1 MLRGLKTLI
10 MNAIISEVKPN
21 SIAWEFEL
29 EPGDKIIQVNGK
41 DLSDLIDFNFET
53 AANEY
58 TLTVEKKNTGEIEVL
73 EIEKD
78 DDEEL
83 GIVFESAVFD
93 GVKRCLNKCIFC
105 FVDQQPDNL
114 RKTLYIKDDD
124 YRLSYLQGT
133 YVTLTNLKKEDKER
147 IEKLNLGPL
156 YVSVHTTNGE
166 LRKKMLNNKNAGKIL
181 DELDWLKKINI
192 PIHCQ
197 IVLCPGYNDN
207 RELIK
212 TLNDLYK
219 YKKIV
224 KSVAIVPVGITKYRE
239 DNKLKKVD
247 CDVAKRTIEIVD
259 DFNLK
264 KKTNFAQLSDE
275 FFILTDSD
283 IPDKKYYKH
292 YAQLDDGVGT
302 TRIILDDFTRYEKK
316 LPKRIKDKKTFH
328 FILSKSSLR
337 AFNVI
342 IKRLNQIE
350 NLNIIP
356 VEVKNNFFGD
366 EINVS
371 GLIVGSDILSTLKN
385 QENLNIV
392 LPSIM
397 LKPYST
403 SFLDDMTVEDLQKKL
418 NSKIYIIEDSYSVSE
433 IIELCCENNDI

>member
-1 MLRGLKTLI
+1 MLKGLKTL
-10 MNAIISEVKPN
+10 MNVIISEVKPN

-29 EPGDKIIQVNGK
+29 EAGDKIIRVNDK
-41 DLSDLIDFNFET
+41 ELTDLIDFNFET
-53 AANEY
+53 ATNEY
-58 TLTVEKKNTGEIEVL
+58 TLTVEKKETGEIEVL

-78 DDEEL
+78 DEEEL
-83 GIVFESAVFD
+83 GIVFDSAVFD

-105 FVDQQPDNL
+105 FVDQQPKHL

-133 YVTLTNLKKEDKER
+133 YVTLTNLKQDDKER

-166 LRKKMLNNKNAGKIL
+166 LRKKMLNNKNADKIL
-181 DELDWLKKINI
+181 NELDWLKKANI

-207 RELIK
+207 EELIK

-239 DNKLKKVD
+239 NDDLKKVD
-247 CDVAKRTIEIVD
+247 YNVAKRTIEIVN
-259 DFNLK
+259 DFNLT

-275 FFILTDSD
+275 FFILTNSD

-302 TRIILDDFTRYEKK
+302 TRIILDDFAKREKK
-316 LPKRIKDKKTFH
+316 LPKKIKDKKIFH
-328 FILSKSSLR
+328 FILSKSSLK
-337 AFNVI
+337 AFDI
-342 IKRLNQIE
+342 IAERLNQIE
-350 NLNIIP
+350 NLNIVKVV
-356 VEVKNNFFGD
+356 VESKFFGD
-366 EINVS
+366 DINVS
-371 GLIVGSDILSTLKN
+371 GLIVGSDILSALKN
-385 QENLNIV
+385 QQNLNIV

-397 LKPYST
+397 LKPYTT
-403 SFLDDMTVEDLQKKL
+403 SFLDDITVEDLEKKL
-418 NSKIYIIEDSYSVSE
+418 NSKIHIIEDPYSVSE
-433 IIELCCENNDI
+433 IIELCCQ

>member
-1 MLRGLKTLI
+1 MLKGLKTL

-29 EPGDKIIQVNGK
+29 EAGDKIIRVNDK
-41 DLSDLIDFNFET
+41 ELTDLIDFNFET
-53 AANEY
+53 ATNEY
-58 TLTVEKKNTGEIEVL
+58 TLTVEKKETGEIEVL

-78 DDEEL
+78 DEEEL
-83 GIVFESAVFD
+83 GIVFDSAVFD

-105 FVDQQPDNL
+105 FVDQQPKHL

-133 YVTLTNLKKEDKER
+133 YVTLTNLKQDDKER

-166 LRKKMLNNKNAGKIL
+166 LRKKMLNNKNADKIL
-181 DELDWLKKINI
+181 NELDWLKKANI

-207 RELIK
+207 EELIK

-239 DNKLKKVD
+239 NDDLKKVD
-247 CDVAKRTIEIVD
+247 YNVAKRTIEIVN
-259 DFNLK
+259 DFNFAQ
-264 KKTNFAQLSDE
+264 KTNFAQLSDE
-275 FFILTDSD
+275 FFILTNSD

-302 TRIILDDFTRYEKK
+302 TRIVLDDFAKREKK
-316 LPKRIKDKKTFH
+316 LPKKIKDKKNFH
-328 FILSKSSLR
+328 FILSKSSLK
-337 AFNVI
+337 AFDI
-342 IKRLNQIE
+342 IAERLNQIE
-350 NLNIIP
+350 NLNIVKVV
-356 VEVKNNFFGD
+356 VESKFFGD
-366 EINVS
+366 DINVS
-371 GLIVGSDILSTLKN
+371 GLIVGSDILSALKN
-385 QENLNIV
+385 QQNLNIV

-397 LKPYST
+397 LKPYTT
-403 SFLDDMTVEDLQKKL
+403 SFLDDITVEELEKKL
-418 NSKIYIIEDSYSVSE
+418 NSKIHIVEDSYSVSE
-433 IIELCCENNDI
+433 IIELCCG

>member
-1 MLRGLKTLI
+1 MLKGLKTL

-29 EPGDKIIQVNGK
+29 EAGDKIIRVNDK
-41 DLSDLIDFNFET
+41 ELTDLIDFNFET
-53 AANEY
+53 ATNEY
-58 TLTVEKKNTGEIEVL
+58 TLTVEKKETGEIEVL

-78 DDEEL
+78 DEEEL
-83 GIVFESAVFD
+83 GIVFDSAVFD

-105 FVDQQPDNL
+105 FVDQQPKHL

-133 YVTLTNLKKEDKER
+133 YVTLTNLKQDDKER

-166 LRKKMLNNKNAGKIL
+166 LRKKMLNNKNADKIL
-181 DELDWLKKINI
+181 NELDWLKKANI

-207 RELIK
+207 EELIK

-239 DNKLKKVD
+239 NDDLKKVD
-247 CDVAKRTIEIVD
+247 YNVAKRTIEIVN
-259 DFNLK
+259 DFNLT

-275 FFILTDSD
+275 FFILTNSD

-302 TRIILDDFTRYEKK
+302 TRIILDDFAKREKK
-316 LPKRIKDKKTFH
+316 LPKKIKDKKIFH
-328 FILSKSSLR
+328 FILSKSSLK
-337 AFNVI
+337 AFDI
-342 IKRLNQIE
+342 IAERLNQIE
-350 NLNIIP
+350 NLNIVKVV
-356 VEVKNNFFGD
+356 VESKFFGD
-366 EINVS
+366 DINVS
-371 GLIVGSDILSTLKN
+371 GLIVGSDILSALKN
-385 QENLNIV
+385 QQNLNIV

-397 LKPYST
+397 LKPYTT
-403 SFLDDMTVEDLQKKL
+403 SFLDDITVEDLEKKL
-418 NSKIYIIEDSYSVSE
+418 NSKIHIVEDSYSVSE
-433 IIELCCENNDI
+433 IIELCCG

>member
-1 MLRGLKTLI
+1 MLKGLKTL

-29 EPGDKIIQVNGK
+29 EAGDKIIRVNDK
-41 DLSDLIDFNFET
+41 ELTDLIDFNFET
-53 AANEY
+53 ATNEY
-58 TLTVEKKNTGEIEVL
+58 TLTVEKKETGEIEVL

-78 DDEEL
+78 DEEEL
-83 GIVFESAVFD
+83 GIVFDSAVFD

-105 FVDQQPDNL
+105 FVDQQPKHL

-133 YVTLTNLKKEDKER
+133 YVTLTNLKQDDKER

-166 LRKKMLNNKNAGKIL
+166 LRKKMLNNKNADKIL
-181 DELDWLKKINI
+181 NELDWLKKANI

-207 RELIK
+207 EELIK

-239 DNKLKKVD
+239 NDDLKKVD
-247 CDVAKRTIEIVD
+247 YSVAKKTIEIVNN
-259 DFNLK
+259 FNFAQ
-264 KKTNFAQLSDE
+264 KTNFAQLSDE
-275 FFILTDSD
+275 FFILTNSD

-302 TRIILDDFTRYEKK
+302 TRIILDDFAKREKK
-316 LPKRIKDKKTFH
+316 LPKKIKDKKNFH
-328 FILSKSSLR
+328 FILSKSSLK
-337 AFNVI
+337 AFDI
-342 IKRLNQIE
+342 IAERLNQIE
-350 NLNIIP
+350 NLNIVKIV
-356 VEVKNNFFGD
+356 VESKFFGD
-366 EINVS
+366 DINVS
-371 GLIVGSDILSTLKN
+371 GLIVGSDILSALKN
-385 QENLNIV
+385 QQNLNIV

-397 LKPYST
+397 LKPYTT
-403 SFLDDMTVEDLQKKL
+403 SFLDDITVEDLEKKL
-418 NSKIYIIEDSYSVSE
+418 NSKIHIIEDPYSVSE
-433 IIELCCENNDI
+433 IIELCCG

>member
-1 MLRGLKTLI
+1 MLKGLKTL

-29 EPGDKIIQVNGK
+29 EAGDKIIRVNDK
-41 DLSDLIDFNFET
+41 ELTDLIDFNFET
-53 AANEY
+53 ATNEY
-58 TLTVEKKNTGEIEVL
+58 TLTVEKKETGEIEVL

-78 DDEEL
+78 DEEEL
-83 GIVFESAVFD
+83 GIVFDSAVFD

-105 FVDQQPDNL
+105 FVDQQPKHL

-133 YVTLTNLKKEDKER
+133 YVTLTNLKQDDKER

-166 LRKKMLNNKNAGKIL
+166 LRKKMLNNKNADKIL
-181 DELDWLKKINI
+181 NELDWLKKANI

-207 RELIK
+207 EELIK

-239 DNKLKKVD
+239 NDDLKKVD
-247 CDVAKRTIEIVD
+247 YSVAKKTIEIVN
-259 DFNLK
+259 DFNFAQ
-264 KKTNFAQLSDE
+264 KTNFAQLSDE
-275 FFILTDSD
+275 FFILTNSD

-302 TRIILDDFTRYEKK
+302 TRIILDDFAKREKK
-316 LPKRIKDKKTFH
+316 LPKKIKDKKIFH
-328 FILSKSSLR
+328 FILSKSSLK
-337 AFNVI
+337 AFDI
-342 IKRLNQIE
+342 IAERLNQIE
-350 NLNIIP
+350 NLNIVKVV
-356 VEVKNNFFGD
+356 VESKFFGD
-366 EINVS
+366 DINVS
-371 GLIVGSDILSTLKN
+371 GLIVGSDILSALKN
-385 QENLNIV
+385 QQNLNIV

-397 LKPYST
+397 LKPYTT
-403 SFLDDMTVEDLQKKL
+403 SFLDDITVEDLEKKL
-418 NSKIYIIEDSYSVSE
+418 NSKIHIIEDPYSVSE
-433 IIELCCENNDI
+433 IIELCCQ

>member
-1 MLRGLKTLI
+1 MLKGLKTL

-29 EPGDKIIQVNGK
+29 EAGDKIIRVNDK
-41 DLSDLIDFNFET
+41 ELTDLIDFNFET
-53 AANEY
+53 ATNEY
-58 TLTVEKKNTGEIEVL
+58 TLTVEKKETGEIEVL

-78 DDEEL
+78 DEEEL
-83 GIVFESAVFD
+83 GIVFDSAVFD

-105 FVDQQPDNL
+105 FVDQQPKHL

-133 YVTLTNLKKEDKER
+133 YVTLTNLKQDDKER

-156 YVSVHTTNGE
+156 YISVHTTNGE
-166 LRKKMLNNKNAGKIL
+166 LRKKMLNNKNADKIL
-181 DELDWLKKINI
+181 NELDWLKKANI

-207 RELIK
+207 EELIK

-239 DNKLKKVD
+239 NDDLKKVD
-247 CDVAKRTIEIVD
+247 YNVAKRTIEIVNN
-259 DFNLK
+259 FNFAQ
-264 KKTNFAQLSDE
+264 KTNFAQLSDE
-275 FFILTDSD
+275 FFILTNSD

-302 TRIILDDFTRYEKK
+302 TRIILDDFAKREKK
-316 LPKRIKDKKTFH
+316 LPKKIKDKKNFH
-328 FILSKSSLR
+328 FILSKSSLK
-337 AFNVI
+337 AFDI
-342 IKRLNQIE
+342 IAERLNQIE
-350 NLNIIP
+350 NLNIVKVV
-356 VEVKNNFFGD
+356 VESKFFGD
-366 EINVS
+366 DINVS
-371 GLIVGSDILSTLKN
+371 GLIVGSDILSALKN
-385 QENLNIV
+385 QQNLNIV

-397 LKPYST
+397 LKPYTT
-403 SFLDDMTVEDLQKKL
+403 SFLDDITVEYLEKKL
-418 NSKIYIIEDSYSVSE
+418 NSKIHIIEDSYSVSE
-433 IIELCCENNDI
+433 IIELCCQ

>member
-1 MLRGLKTLI
+1 MLKGLKTL

-29 EPGDKIIQVNGK
+29 EAGDKIIRVNDK
-41 DLSDLIDFNFET
+41 ELTDLIDFNFET
-53 AANEY
+53 ATNEY
-58 TLTVEKKNTGEIEVL
+58 TLTVEKKETGEIEVL

-78 DDEEL
+78 DEEEL
-83 GIVFESAVFD
+83 GIVFDSAVFD

-105 FVDQQPDNL
+105 FVDQQPKHL

-133 YVTLTNLKKEDKER
+133 YVTLTNLKQDDKER

-166 LRKKMLNNKNAGKIL
+166 LRKKMLNNKNADKIL
-181 DELDWLKKINI
+181 NELDWLKKANI

-207 RELIK
+207 EELIK

-224 KSVAIVPVGITKYRE
+224 KSVAIVPVGITKSPE
-239 DNKLKKVD
+239 NVDLKKVD
-247 CDVAKRTIEIVD
+247 YKVAKRTIEIVN
-259 DFNLK
+259 DFNLT

-275 FFILTDSD
+275 FFILTNSD

-302 TRIILDDFTRYEKK
+302 TRIILDDFAKREKK
-316 LPKRIKDKKTFH
+316 LPKKIKDKKIFH
-328 FILSKSSLR
+328 FILSKSSLK
-337 AFNVI
+337 AFDI
-342 IKRLNQIE
+342 IAERLNQIE
-350 NLNIIP
+350 NLNIVKVV
-356 VEVKNNFFGD
+356 VESKFFGD
-366 EINVS
+366 DINVS
-371 GLIVGSDILSTLKN
+371 GLIVGSDILSALKN
-385 QENLNIV
+385 QQNLNIV

-397 LKPYST
+397 LKPYTT
-403 SFLDDMTVEDLQKKL
+403 SFLDDITVEELEKKL
-418 NSKIYIIEDSYSVSE
+418 NSKIHIVEDSYSVSE
-433 IIELCCENNDI
+433 IIELCCQ

>member
-1 MLRGLKTLI
+1 MLKGLKTL

-29 EPGDKIIQVNGK
+29 EAGDKIIRVNDK
-41 DLSDLIDFNFET
+41 ELTDLIDFNFET
-53 AANEY
+53 ATNEY
-58 TLTVEKKNTGEIEVL
+58 TLTVEKKETGEIEVL

-78 DDEEL
+78 DEEEL
-83 GIVFESAVFD
+83 GIVFDSAVFD

-105 FVDQQPDNL
+105 FVDQQPKHL

-133 YVTLTNLKKEDKER
+133 YVTLTNLKQDDKER

-166 LRKKMLNNKNAGKIL
+166 LRKKMLNNKNADKIL
-181 DELDWLKKINI
+181 NELDWLKKANI

-207 RELIK
+207 EELIK

-239 DNKLKKVD
+239 NDDLKKVD
-247 CDVAKRTIEIVD
+247 YNVAKKTIEIVN
-259 DFNLK
+259 DFNFAQ
-264 KKTNFAQLSDE
+264 KTNFAQLSDE
-275 FFILTDSD
+275 FFILTNSD

-302 TRIILDDFTRYEKK
+302 TRIILDDFAKREKK
-316 LPKRIKDKKTFH
+316 LPKKIKDKKNFH
-328 FILSKSSLR
+328 FILSKSSLK
-337 AFNVI
+337 AFDI
-342 IKRLNQIE
+342 IAERLNQIE
-350 NLNIIP
+350 NLNIVKVV
-356 VEVKNNFFGD
+356 VESKFFGD
-366 EINVS
+366 DINVS
-371 GLIVGSDILSTLKN
+371 GLIVGSDILSALKN
-385 QENLNIV
+385 QQNLNIV

-397 LKPYST
+397 LKPYTT
-403 SFLDDMTVEDLQKKL
+403 SFLDDITVEDLEKKL
-418 NSKIYIIEDSYSVSE
+418 NSKIHIIEDPYSVSE
-433 IIELCCENNDI
+433 IIELCCG

>member
-1 MLRGLKTLI
+1 MLKGLKTL

-29 EPGDKIIQVNGK
+29 EAGDKIIRVNDK
-41 DLSDLIDFNFET
+41 ELTDLIDFNFET
-53 AANEY
+53 ATNEY
-58 TLTVEKKNTGEIEVL
+58 TLTVEKKETGEIEVL

-78 DDEEL
+78 DEEEL
-83 GIVFESAVFD
+83 GIVFDSAVFD

-105 FVDQQPDNL
+105 FVDQQPKHL

-133 YVTLTNLKKEDKER
+133 YVTLTNLKQDDKER

-166 LRKKMLNNKNAGKIL
+166 LRKKMLNNKNADKIL
-181 DELDWLKKINI
+181 NELDWLKKANI

-207 RELIK
+207 EELIK

-239 DNKLKKVD
+239 NDDLKKVD
-247 CDVAKRTIEIVD
+247 YSVAKKTIEIVN
-259 DFNLK
+259 DFNFAQ
-264 KKTNFAQLSDE
+264 KTNFAQLSDE
-275 FFILTDSD
+275 FFILTNSD

-302 TRIILDDFTRYEKK
+302 TRIILDDFAKREKK
-316 LPKRIKDKKTFH
+316 LPKKIKDKKNFH
-328 FILSKSSLR
+328 FILSKSSLK
-337 AFNVI
+337 AFDI
-342 IKRLNQIE
+342 IAERLNQIE
-350 NLNIIP
+350 NLNIVKVV
-356 VEVKNNFFGD
+356 VESKFFGD
-366 EINVS
+366 DINVS
-371 GLIVGSDILSTLKN
+371 GLIVGSDILSALKN
-385 QENLNIV
+385 QQNLNIV

-397 LKPYST
+397 LKPYTT
-403 SFLDDMTVEDLQKKL
+403 SFLDDITVEELEKKL
-418 NSKIYIIEDSYSVSE
+418 NSKIHIVEDSYSVSE
-433 IIELCCENNDI
+433 IIELCCG

>member
-1 MLRGLKTLI
+1 MLKGLKTL

-29 EPGDKIIQVNGK
+29 EAGDKIIRVNDK
-41 DLSDLIDFNFET
+41 ELTDLIDFNFET
-53 AANEY
+53 ATNEY
-58 TLTVEKKNTGEIEVL
+58 TLTVEKKETGEIEVL

-78 DDEEL
+78 DEEEL
-83 GIVFESAVFD
+83 GIVFDSAVFD

-105 FVDQQPDNL
+105 FVDQQPKHL

-133 YVTLTNLKKEDKER
+133 YVTLTNLKQDDKER

-166 LRKKMLNNKNAGKIL
+166 LRKKMLNNKNADKIL
-181 DELDWLKKINI
+181 NELDWLKKANI

-207 RELIK
+207 EELIK

-239 DNKLKKVD
+239 NDDLKKVD
-247 CDVAKRTIEIVD
+247 YSVAKKTIEIVN
-259 DFNLK
+259 DFNLA

-275 FFILTDSD
+275 FFILTNSD

-302 TRIILDDFTRYEKK
+302 TRIILDDFAKREKK
-316 LPKRIKDKKTFH
+316 LPKKIKDKKIFH
-328 FILSKSSLR
+328 FILSKSSLK
-337 AFNVI
+337 AFDI
-342 IKRLNQIE
+342 IAERLNQIE
-350 NLNIIP
+350 NLNIVKVV
-356 VEVKNNFFGD
+356 VESKFFGD
-366 EINVS
+366 DINVS
-371 GLIVGSDILSTLKN
+371 GLIVGSDILSALKN
-385 QENLNIV
+385 QQNLNIV

-397 LKPYST
+397 LKPYTT
-403 SFLDDMTVEDLQKKL
+403 SFLDDITVEDLEKKL
-418 NSKIYIIEDSYSVSE
+418 NSKIHIIEDSYSVSE
-433 IIELCCENNDI
+433 IIELCCQ

>member
-1 MLRGLKTLI
+1 MLRGSKTL
-10 MNAIISEVKPN
+10 MNAIISEVMPN

-29 EPGDKIIQVNGK
+29 ESGDKIIKVNDK
-41 DLSDLIDFNFET
+41 EISDLIDFNFET
-53 AANEY
+53 ATNEY
-58 TLTVEKKNTGEIEVL
+58 TLTVEKKETGEIEVL

-105 FVDQQPDNL
+105 FVDQQPKHL

-133 YVTLTNLKKEDKER
+133 YVTLTNLKQEDKER

-166 LRKKMLNNKNAGKIL
+166 LRKKMLNNKNADKIL
-181 DELDWLKKINI
+181 NELDWLKKASI

-207 RELIK
+207 EELIK

-239 DNKLKKVD
+239 NDDLKKVD
-247 CDVAKRTIEIVD
+247 YNVAKRTIEIVN
-259 DFNLK
+259 DFNLT

-275 FFILTDSD
+275 FFILTNSD

-302 TRIILDDFTRYEKK
+302 TRIILDDFFKREKK
-316 LPKRIKDKKTFH
+316 LPKKIKDNKTFH
-328 FILSKSSLR
+328 FILSKSSLK
-337 AFNVI
+337 AFDI
-342 IKRLNQIE
+342 IVERLNQIE
-350 NLNIIP
+350 NLNVVKVI
-356 VEVKNNFFGD
+356 VESKFFGD
-366 EINVS
+366 DINVS
-371 GLIVGSDILSTLKN
+371 GLIVGSDILLALKN
-385 QENLNIV
+385 QQNLNIV

-397 LKPYST
+397 LKPYTT
-403 SFLDDMTVEDLQKKL
+403 SFLDDITVEDIEKKL
-418 NSKIYIIEDSYSVSE
+418 NSKIHIVEDSYSVSE
-433 IIELCCENNDI
+433 IIELCCE

>member
-1 MLRGLKTLI
+1 MLKGLKTL

-29 EPGDKIIQVNGK
+29 EAGDKIIRVNDK
-41 DLSDLIDFNFET
+41 ELTDLIDFNFET
-53 AANEY
+53 ATNEY
-58 TLTVEKKNTGEIEVL
+58 TLTVEKKETGEIEVL

-78 DDEEL
+78 DEEEL
-83 GIVFESAVFD
+83 GIVFDSAVFD

-105 FVDQQPDNL
+105 FVDQQPKHL

-133 YVTLTNLKKEDKER
+133 YVTLTNLKQDDKER

-166 LRKKMLNNKNAGKIL
+166 LRKKMLNNKNADKIL
-181 DELDWLKKINI
+181 NELDWLKKANI

-207 RELIK
+207 EELIK

-239 DNKLKKVD
+239 NDDLKKVD
-247 CDVAKRTIEIVD
+247 YNVAKKTIEIVNN
-259 DFNLK
+259 FNFAQ
-264 KKTNFAQLSDE
+264 KTNFAQLSDE
-275 FFILTDSD
+275 FFILTNSD

-302 TRIILDDFTRYEKK
+302 TRIILDDFAKREKK
-316 LPKRIKDKKTFH
+316 LPKKIKDKKNFH
-328 FILSKSSLR
+328 FILSKSSLK
-337 AFNVI
+337 AFDI
-342 IKRLNQIE
+342 IAERLNQIE
-350 NLNIIP
+350 NLNIVKVV
-356 VEVKNNFFGD
+356 VESKFFGD
-366 EINVS
+366 DINVS
-371 GLIVGSDILSTLKN
+371 GLIVGSDILSALKN
-385 QENLNIV
+385 QQNLNIV

-397 LKPYST
+397 LKPYTT
-403 SFLDDMTVEDLQKKL
+403 SFLDDITVEDLEKKL
-418 NSKIYIIEDSYSVSE
+418 NSKIHIIEDPYSVSE
-433 IIELCCENNDI
+433 IIELCCG

>member
-1 MLRGLKTLI
+1 MLKGLKTL

-29 EPGDKIIQVNGK
+29 EAGDKIIRVNDK
-41 DLSDLIDFNFET
+41 ELTDLIDFNFET
-53 AANEY
+53 ATNEY
-58 TLTVEKKNTGEIEVL
+58 TLTVEKKETGEIEVL

-78 DDEEL
+78 DEEEL
-83 GIVFESAVFD
+83 GIVFDSAVFD

-105 FVDQQPDNL
+105 FVDQQPKHL

-133 YVTLTNLKKEDKER
+133 YVTLTNLKQDDKER

-166 LRKKMLNNKNAGKIL
+166 LRKKMLNNKNADKIL
-181 DELDWLKKINI
+181 NELDWLKKANI

-207 RELIK
+207 EELIK

-239 DNKLKKVD
+239 NDDLKKVD
-247 CDVAKRTIEIVD
+247 YNVAKKTIEIVNN
-259 DFNLK
+259 FNFAQ
-264 KKTNFAQLSDE
+264 KTNFAQLSDE
-275 FFILTDSD
+275 FFILTNSD

-302 TRIILDDFTRYEKK
+302 TRIILDDFAKREKK
-316 LPKRIKDKKTFH
+316 LPKKIKDKKNFH
-328 FILSKSSLR
+328 FILSKSSLK
-337 AFNVI
+337 AFDI
-342 IKRLNQIE
+342 IVKRLNQIE
-350 NLNIIP
+350 NLNIVKIV
-356 VEVKNNFFGD
+356 VESKFFGD
-366 EINVS
+366 DINVS
-371 GLIVGSDILSTLKN
+371 GLIVGSDILSALKN
-385 QENLNIV
+385 QQNLNIV

-397 LKPYST
+397 LKPYTT
-403 SFLDDMTVEDLQKKL
+403 SFLDDITVEELEKKL
-418 NSKIYIIEDSYSVSE
+418 NSKIHIVEDSYSVSE
-433 IIELCCENNDI
+433 IIELCCG

>member
-1 MLRGLKTLI
+1 MLKGLKTL

-29 EPGDKIIQVNGK
+29 EAGDKIIRVNDK
-41 DLSDLIDFNFET
+41 ELTDLIDFNFET
-53 AANEY
+53 ATNEY
-58 TLTVEKKNTGEIEVL
+58 TLTVEKKETREIEVL

-78 DDEEL
+78 DEEEL
-83 GIVFESAVFD
+83 GIVFDSAVFD

-105 FVDQQPDNL
+105 FVDQQPKHL

-133 YVTLTNLKKEDKER
+133 YVTLTNLKQDDKER

-166 LRKKMLNNKNAGKIL
+166 LREKMLNNKNADKIL
-181 DELDWLKKINI
+181 NELDWLKKANI

-207 RELIK
+207 EELIK

-239 DNKLKKVD
+239 NDDLKKVD
-247 CDVAKRTIEIVD
+247 YNVAKRTIEIVN
-259 DFNLK
+259 DFNLA

-275 FFILTDSD
+275 FFILTNSD

-302 TRIILDDFTRYEKK
+302 TRIILDDFAKREKK
-316 LPKRIKDKKTFH
+316 LPKKIKDKKNFH
-328 FILSKSSLR
+328 FILSKSSLK
-337 AFNVI
+337 AFDI
-342 IKRLNQIE
+342 IAERLNQIE
-350 NLNIIP
+350 NLNIVKVV
-356 VEVKNNFFGD
+356 VESKFFGD
-366 EINVS
+366 DINVS
-371 GLIVGSDILSTLKN
+371 GLIVGSDILSALKN
-385 QENLNIV
+385 QQNLNIV

-397 LKPYST
+397 LKPYT
-403 SFLDDMTVEDLQKKL
+403 KSFLDDITVEELEKKL
-418 NSKIYIIEDSYSVSE
+418 NSKIHIVEDSYSVSE
-433 IIELCCENNDI
+433 IIELCCG

>member
-1 MLRGLKTLI
+1 MLKGLKTL

-29 EPGDKIIQVNGK
+29 EAGDKIIRVNDK
-41 DLSDLIDFNFET
+41 ELTDLIDFNFET
-53 AANEY
+53 ATNEY
-58 TLTVEKKNTGEIEVL
+58 TLTVEKKETGEIEVL

-78 DDEEL
+78 DEEEL
-83 GIVFESAVFD
+83 GIVFDSAVFD

-105 FVDQQPDNL
+105 FVDQQPKHL

-133 YVTLTNLKKEDKER
+133 YVTLTNLKQDDKER

-166 LRKKMLNNKNAGKIL
+166 LRKKMLNNKNADKIL
-181 DELDWLKKINI
+181 NELDWLKKANI

-207 RELIK
+207 EELIK

-239 DNKLKKVD
+239 NDDLKKVD
-247 CDVAKRTIEIVD
+247 YSVAKKTIEIVN
-259 DFNLK
+259 DFNFAQ
-264 KKTNFAQLSDE
+264 KTNFAQLSDE
-275 FFILTDSD
+275 FFILTNSD

-302 TRIILDDFTRYEKK
+302 TRIILDDFAKREKK
-316 LPKRIKDKKTFH
+316 LPKKIKDKKNFH
-328 FILSKSSLR
+328 FILSKSSLK
-337 AFNVI
+337 AFDI
-342 IKRLNQIE
+342 IVKRLNQIE
-350 NLNIIP
+350 NLNIVKIV
-356 VEVKNNFFGD
+356 VESKFFGD
-366 EINVS
+366 DINVS
-371 GLIVGSDILSTLKN
+371 GLIVGSDILSALKN
-385 QENLNIV
+385 QQNLNIV

-397 LKPYST
+397 LKPYTT
-403 SFLDDMTVEDLQKKL
+403 SFLDDITVEELEKKL
-418 NSKIYIIEDSYSVSE
+418 NSKIHIVEDSYSVSE
-433 IIELCCENNDI
+433 IIELCCG

>member
-1 MLRGLKTLI
+1 MLKGLKTL

-29 EPGDKIIQVNGK
+29 EAGDKIIRVNDK
-41 DLSDLIDFNFET
+41 ELTDLIDFNFET
-53 AANEY
+53 ATNEY
-58 TLTVEKKNTGEIEVL
+58 TLTVEKKETGEIEVL

-78 DDEEL
+78 DEEEL
-83 GIVFESAVFD
+83 GIVFDSAVFD

-105 FVDQQPDNL
+105 FVDQQPKHL

-133 YVTLTNLKKEDKER
+133 YVTLTNLKQDDKER

-166 LRKKMLNNKNAGKIL
+166 LRKKMLNNKNADKIL
-181 DELDWLKKINI
+181 NELDWLKKANI

-207 RELIK
+207 EELIK

-239 DNKLKKVD
+239 NDDLKKVD
-247 CDVAKRTIEIVD
+247 YSVAKKTIEIVN
-259 DFNLK
+259 DFNFA

-275 FFILTDSD
+275 FFILTNSD

-302 TRIILDDFTRYEKK
+302 TRIILDDFAKREKK
-316 LPKRIKDKKTFH
+316 LPKKIKDKKNFH
-328 FILSKSSLR
+328 FILSKSSLK
-337 AFNVI
+337 AFDI
-342 IKRLNQIE
+342 IAERLNQIE
-350 NLNIIP
+350 NLNIVKVV
-356 VEVKNNFFGD
+356 VESKFFGD
-366 EINVS
+366 DINVS
-371 GLIVGSDILSTLKN
+371 GLIVGSDILSALKN
-385 QENLNIV
+385 QQNLNII

-397 LKPYST
+397 LKPYTT
-403 SFLDDMTVEDLQKKL
+403 SFLDDITVEDLEKKL
-418 NSKIYIIEDSYSVSE
+418 NSKIHIIEDSYSVSE
-433 IIELCCENNDI
+433 IIELCCQ

>member
-1 MLRGLKTLI
+1 MLKGLKTL

-29 EPGDKIIQVNGK
+29 EAGDKIIRVNDK
-41 DLSDLIDFNFET
+41 ELTDLIDFNFET
-53 AANEY
+53 ATNEY
-58 TLTVEKKNTGEIEVL
+58 TLTVEKKETGEIEVL

-78 DDEEL
+78 DEEEL
-83 GIVFESAVFD
+83 GIVFDSAVFD

-105 FVDQQPDNL
+105 FVDQQPKHL

-133 YVTLTNLKKEDKER
+133 YVTLTNLKQDDKER

-166 LRKKMLNNKNAGKIL
+166 LRKKMLNNKNADKIL
-181 DELDWLKKINI
+181 NELDWLKKANI

-207 RELIK
+207 EELIK

-239 DNKLKKVD
+239 NDDLKKVD
-247 CDVAKRTIEIVD
+247 YSVAKKTIEIVNN
-259 DFNLK
+259 FNFAQ
-264 KKTNFAQLSDE
+264 KTNFAQLSDE
-275 FFILTDSD
+275 FFILTNSD

-302 TRIILDDFTRYEKK
+302 TRIILDDFAKREKK
-316 LPKRIKDKKTFH
+316 LPKKIKDKKNFH
-328 FILSKSSLR
+328 FILSKSSLK
-337 AFNVI
+337 AFDI
-342 IKRLNQIE
+342 IAERLNQIE
-350 NLNIIP
+350 NLNIVKVV
-356 VEVKNNFFGD
+356 VESKFFGD
-366 EINVS
+366 DINVS
-371 GLIVGSDILSTLKN
+371 GLIVGSDILSALKN
-385 QENLNIV
+385 QQNLNIV

-397 LKPYST
+397 LKPYTT
-403 SFLDDMTVEDLQKKL
+403 SFLDDITVEDLEKKL
-418 NSKIYIIEDSYSVSE
+418 NSKIHIIEDPYSVSE
-433 IIELCCENNDI
+433 IIELCCG

>member
-1 MLRGLKTLI
+1 MLKGLKTL

-29 EPGDKIIQVNGK
+29 EAGDKIIRVNDK
-41 DLSDLIDFNFET
+41 ELTDLIDFNFET
-53 AANEY
+53 ATNEY
-58 TLTVEKKNTGEIEVL
+58 TLTVEKKETGEIEVL

-78 DDEEL
+78 DEEEL
-83 GIVFESAVFD
+83 GIVFDSAVFD

-105 FVDQQPDNL
+105 FVDQQPKHL

-133 YVTLTNLKKEDKER
+133 YVTLTNLKQDDKER

-166 LRKKMLNNKNAGKIL
+166 LRKKMLNNKNADKIL
-181 DELDWLKKINI
+181 NELDWLKKANI

-207 RELIK
+207 EELIK

-239 DNKLKKVD
+239 NDDLKKVD
-247 CDVAKRTIEIVD
+247 YSVAKRTIEIVN
-259 DFNLK
+259 DFNFAQ
-264 KKTNFAQLSDE
+264 KTNFAQLSDE
-275 FFILTDSD
+275 FFILTNSD

-302 TRIILDDFTRYEKK
+302 TRIILDDFAKREKK
-316 LPKRIKDKKTFH
+316 LPKKIKDKKNFH
-328 FILSKSSLR
+328 FILSKSSLK
-337 AFNVI
+337 AFDI
-342 IKRLNQIE
+342 IAERLNQIE
-350 NLNIIP
+350 NLNIVKVV
-356 VEVKNNFFGD
+356 VESKFFGD
-366 EINVS
+366 DINVS
-371 GLIVGSDILSTLKN
+371 GLIVGSDILSALKN
-385 QENLNIV
+385 QQNLNIV

-397 LKPYST
+397 LKPYTT
-403 SFLDDMTVEDLQKKL
+403 SFLDDITVEELEKKL
-418 NSKIYIIEDSYSVSE
+418 NSKIHIVEDSYSVSE
-433 IIELCCENNDI
+433 IIELCCG

>member
-1 MLRGLKTLI
+1 MLKGLKTL

-21 SIAWEFEL
+21 SIALEFEL
-29 EPGDKIIQVNGK
+29 EAGDKIIRVNDK
-41 DLSDLIDFNFET
+41 ELTDLIDFNFET
-53 AANEY
+53 ATNEY
-58 TLTVEKKNTGEIEVL
+58 TLTVEKKETGEIEVL

-78 DDEEL
+78 DEEEL
-83 GIVFESAVFD
+83 GIVFDSAVFD

-105 FVDQQPDNL
+105 FVDQQPKHL

-133 YVTLTNLKKEDKER
+133 YVTLTNLKQDDKER

-166 LRKKMLNNKNAGKIL
+166 LRKKMLNNKNADKIL
-181 DELDWLKKINI
+181 NELDWLKKANI

-207 RELIK
+207 EELIK

-239 DNKLKKVD
+239 NDDLKKVD
-247 CDVAKRTIEIVD
+247 YNVAKRTIEIVN
-259 DFNLK
+259 DFNLT

-275 FFILTDSD
+275 FFILTNSD

-302 TRIILDDFTRYEKK
+302 TRIILDDFAKREKK
-316 LPKRIKDKKTFH
+316 LPKKIKDKKIFH
-328 FILSKSSLR
+328 FILSKSSLK
-337 AFNVI
+337 AFDI
-342 IKRLNQIE
+342 IAERLNQIE
-350 NLNIIP
+350 NLNIVKVV
-356 VEVKNNFFGD
+356 VESKFFGD
-366 EINVS
+366 DINVS
-371 GLIVGSDILSTLKN
+371 GLIVGSDILSALKN
-385 QENLNIV
+385 QQNLNIV

-397 LKPYST
+397 LKPYTT
-403 SFLDDMTVEDLQKKL
+403 SFLDDITVEDLEKKL
-418 NSKIYIIEDSYSVSE
+418 NSKIHIVEDSYSVSE
-433 IIELCCENNDI
+433 IIELCCG

>member
-1 MLRGLKTLI
+1 

-29 EPGDKIIQVNGK
+29 EAGDKIIRVNDK
-41 DLSDLIDFNFET
+41 ELTDLIDFNFET
-53 AANEY
+53 ATNEY
-58 TLTVEKKNTGEIEVL
+58 TLTVEKKETGEIEVL

-78 DDEEL
+78 DEEEL
-83 GIVFESAVFD
+83 GIVFDSAVFD

-105 FVDQQPDNL
+105 FVDQQPKHL

-133 YVTLTNLKKEDKER
+133 YVTLTNLKQDDKER

-166 LRKKMLNNKNAGKIL
+166 LRKKMLNNKNADKIL
-181 DELDWLKKINI
+181 NELDWLKKANI

-207 RELIK
+207 EELIK

-239 DNKLKKVD
+239 NDDLKKVD
-247 CDVAKRTIEIVD
+247 YNVAKRTIEIVN
-259 DFNLK
+259 DFNLA

-275 FFILTDSD
+275 FFILTNSD

-302 TRIILDDFTRYEKK
+302 TRIILDDFAKREKK
-316 LPKRIKDKKTFH
+316 LPKKIKDKKNFH
-328 FILSKSSLR
+328 FILSKSSLK
-337 AFNVI
+337 AFDI
-342 IKRLNQIE
+342 IVERLNQIE
-350 NLNIIP
+350 NLNIVKVV
-356 VEVKNNFFGD
+356 VESKFFGD
-366 EINVS
+366 DINVS
-371 GLIVGSDILSTLKN
+371 GLIVGSDILSALKN
-385 QENLNIV
+385 QQNLNIV

-397 LKPYST
+397 LKPYTT
-403 SFLDDMTVEDLQKKL
+403 SFLDDITVEDLEKKL
-418 NSKIYIIEDSYSVSE
+418 NSKIHIIEDSYSVSE
-433 IIELCCENNDI
+433 IIELCCG

>member
-1 MLRGLKTLI
+1 MLKGLKTL

-29 EPGDKIIQVNGK
+29 EAGDKIIRVNDK
-41 DLSDLIDFNFET
+41 ELTDLIDFNFET
-53 AANEY
+53 ATNEY
-58 TLTVEKKNTGEIEVL
+58 TLTVKKKETGEIEVL

-78 DDEEL
+78 DEEEL
-83 GIVFESAVFD
+83 GIVFDSAVFD

-105 FVDQQPDNL
+105 FVDQQPKHL

-133 YVTLTNLKKEDKER
+133 YVTLTNLKQDDKER

-166 LRKKMLNNKNAGKIL
+166 LRKKMLNNKNADKIL
-181 DELDWLKKINI
+181 NELDWLKKANI

-207 RELIK
+207 EELIK

-239 DNKLKKVD
+239 NDDLKKVD
-247 CDVAKRTIEIVD
+247 YNVAKKTIEIVN
-259 DFNLK
+259 DFNFAQ
-264 KKTNFAQLSDE
+264 KTNFAQLSDE
-275 FFILTDSD
+275 FFILTNSD

-302 TRIILDDFTRYEKK
+302 TRIILDDFAKREKK
-316 LPKRIKDKKTFH
+316 LPKKIKDKKNFH
-328 FILSKSSLR
+328 FILSKSSLK
-337 AFNVI
+337 AFDI
-342 IKRLNQIE
+342 IVKRLNQIE
-350 NLNIIP
+350 NLNIVKIV
-356 VEVKNNFFGD
+356 VESKFFGD
-366 EINVS
+366 DINVS
-371 GLIVGSDILSTLKN
+371 GLIVGSDILSALKN
-385 QENLNIV
+385 QQNLNIV

-397 LKPYST
+397 LKPYTT
-403 SFLDDMTVEDLQKKL
+403 SFLDDITVEDLEKKL
-418 NSKIYIIEDSYSVSE
+418 NSKIHIIEDPYSVSE
-433 IIELCCENNDI
+433 IIELCCG

>member
-1 MLRGLKTLI
+1 MLKGLKTL

-29 EPGDKIIQVNGK
+29 EAGDKIIRVNDK
-41 DLSDLIDFNFET
+41 ELTDLIDFNFET
-53 AANEY
+53 ATNEY
-58 TLTVEKKNTGEIEVL
+58 TLTVEKKETGEIEVL

-78 DDEEL
+78 DEEEL
-83 GIVFESAVFD
+83 GIVFDSAVFD

-105 FVDQQPDNL
+105 FVDQQPKHL

-133 YVTLTNLKKEDKER
+133 YVTLTNLKQDDKER

-166 LRKKMLNNKNAGKIL
+166 LRKKMLNNKNADKIL
-181 DELDWLKKINI
+181 NELDWLKKANI

-207 RELIK
+207 EELIK

-239 DNKLKKVD
+239 NDDLKKVD
-247 CDVAKRTIEIVD
+247 YNVAKRTIEIVNN
-259 DFNLK
+259 FNFA

-275 FFILTDSD
+275 FFILTNSD

-302 TRIILDDFTRYEKK
+302 TRIILDDFAKREKK
-316 LPKRIKDKKTFH
+316 LPKKIKDKKIFH
-328 FILSKSSLR
+328 FILSKSSLK
-337 AFNVI
+337 AFDI
-342 IKRLNQIE
+342 IAERLNQIE
-350 NLNIIP
+350 NLNIVKVV
-356 VEVKNNFFGD
+356 VESKFFGD
-366 EINVS
+366 DINVS
-371 GLIVGSDILSTLKN
+371 GLIVGSDILSALKN
-385 QENLNIV
+385 QQNLNIV

-397 LKPYST
+397 LKPYTT
-403 SFLDDMTVEDLQKKL
+403 SFLDDITVEDLEKKL
-418 NSKIYIIEDSYSVSE
+418 NSKIHIIEDPYSVSE
-433 IIELCCENNDI
+433 IIELCCQ

>member
-1 MLRGLKTLI
+1 MLRGSKTL

-29 EPGDKIIQVNGK
+29 ESGDKIIKVNDK
-41 DLSDLIDFNFET
+41 EIPDLIDFNFET
-53 AANEY
+53 ATNEY
-58 TLTVEKKNTGEIEVL
+58 TLTVEKKETGEIEVL

-105 FVDQQPDNL
+105 FVDQQPKHL

-133 YVTLTNLKKEDKER
+133 YVTLTNLKQEDKER

-156 YVSVHTTNGE
+156 YVSVHTTNGK
-166 LRKKMLNNKNAGKIL
+166 LRKKMLNNKNADKIL
-181 DELDWLKKINI
+181 NELDWLKKASI

-207 RELIK
+207 EELIK

-239 DNKLKKVD
+239 NDDLKKVD
-247 CDVAKRTIEIVD
+247 YNVAKRTIEIVN
-259 DFNLK
+259 DFNLTK
-264 KKTNFAQLSDE
+264 KNNFAQLSDE
-275 FFILTDSD
+275 FFILTNSD

-302 TRIILDDFTRYEKK
+302 TRIILDDFFKREKK
-316 LPKRIKDKKTFH
+316 LPKKIKDKKKFH
-328 FILSKSSLR
+328 FILSKSSLK
-337 AFNVI
+337 AFDI
-342 IKRLNQIE
+342 IVERLNQIG
-350 NLNIIP
+350 NLNVVKVV
-356 VEVKNNFFGD
+356 VESKFFGD
-366 EINVS
+366 DINVS
-371 GLIVGSDILSTLKN
+371 GLIVGSDILLALKN
-385 QENLNIV
+385 QQNLNIV

-397 LKPYST
+397 LKPYTT
-403 SFLDDMTVEDLQKKL
+403 SFLDDITVEDLEKKL
-418 NSKIYIIEDSYSVSE
+418 NSKIHIIEDSYSVSE
-433 IIELCCENNDI
+433 IIELCCG

>member
-1 MLRGLKTLI
+1 

-29 EPGDKIIQVNGK
+29 EAGDKIIRVNDK
-41 DLSDLIDFNFET
+41 ELTDLIDFNFET
-53 AANEY
+53 ATNEY
-58 TLTVEKKNTGEIEVL
+58 TLTVEKKETGEIEVL

-78 DDEEL
+78 DEEEL
-83 GIVFESAVFD
+83 GIVFDSAVFD

-105 FVDQQPDNL
+105 FVDQQPKHL

-133 YVTLTNLKKEDKER
+133 YVTLTNLKQDDKER

-166 LRKKMLNNKNAGKIL
+166 LRKKMLNNKNADKIL
-181 DELDWLKKINI
+181 NELDWLKKASI

-207 RELIK
+207 EELIK

-239 DNKLKKVD
+239 NDDLKKVD
-247 CDVAKRTIEIVD
+247 YSVAKRTIEIVN
-259 DFNLK
+259 DFNLA

-275 FFILTDSD
+275 FFILTNSD

-302 TRIILDDFTRYEKK
+302 TRIILDDFAKREKK
-316 LPKRIKDKKTFH
+316 LPKKIKDKKNFH
-328 FILSKSSLR
+328 FILSKSSLK
-337 AFNVI
+337 AFDI
-342 IKRLNQIE
+342 IAERLNQIE
-350 NLNIIP
+350 NLNIVKVV
-356 VEVKNNFFGD
+356 VESKFFGD
-366 EINVS
+366 DINVS
-371 GLIVGSDILSTLKN
+371 GLIVGSDILSALKN
-385 QENLNIV
+385 QQNLNIV

-397 LKPYST
+397 LKPYTT
-403 SFLDDMTVEDLQKKL
+403 SFLDDITVEELEKKL
-418 NSKIYIIEDSYSVSE
+418 NSKIHIVEDSYSVSE
-433 IIELCCENNDI
+433 IIELCCG

>member
-1 MLRGLKTLI
+1 MLKGLKTL

-29 EPGDKIIQVNGK
+29 EAGDKIIRVNDK
-41 DLSDLIDFNFET
+41 ELTDLIDFNFET
-53 AANEY
+53 ATNEY
-58 TLTVEKKNTGEIEVL
+58 TLTVEKKETGEIEVL

-78 DDEEL
+78 DEEEL
-83 GIVFESAVFD
+83 GIVFDSAVFD

-105 FVDQQPDNL
+105 FVDQQPKHL

-133 YVTLTNLKKEDKER
+133 YVTLTNLKQDDKER

-166 LRKKMLNNKNAGKIL
+166 LRKKMLNNKNADKIL
-181 DELDWLKKINI
+181 NELDWLKKANI

-207 RELIK
+207 EELIK

-239 DNKLKKVD
+239 NDDLKKVD
-247 CDVAKRTIEIVD
+247 YSVAKKTIEIVN
-259 DFNLK
+259 DFNFA

-275 FFILTDSD
+275 FFILTNSD

-302 TRIILDDFTRYEKK
+302 TRIILDDFAKREKK
-316 LPKRIKDKKTFH
+316 LPKKIKDKKNFH
-328 FILSKSSLR
+328 FILSKSSLK
-337 AFNVI
+337 AFDI
-342 IKRLNQIE
+342 IVERLNQIE
-350 NLNIIP
+350 NLNIVKVV
-356 VEVKNNFFGD
+356 VESKFFGD
-366 EINVS
+366 DINVS
-371 GLIVGSDILSTLKN
+371 GLIVGSDILSALKN
-385 QENLNIV
+385 QQNLNIV

-397 LKPYST
+397 LKPYTT
-403 SFLDDMTVEDLQKKL
+403 SFLDDITVEDLEKKL
-418 NSKIYIIEDSYSVSE
+418 NSKIHIIEDPYSVSE
-433 IIELCCENNDI
+433 IIELCCQ

>member
-1 MLRGLKTLI
+1 MLKGLKTL

-29 EPGDKIIQVNGK
+29 EAGDKIIRVNDK
-41 DLSDLIDFNFET
+41 ELTDLIDFNFET
-53 AANEY
+53 ATNEY
-58 TLTVEKKNTGEIEVL
+58 TLTVEKKETGEIEVL

-78 DDEEL
+78 DEEEL
-83 GIVFESAVFD
+83 GIVFDSAVFD

-105 FVDQQPDNL
+105 FVDQQPKHL

-133 YVTLTNLKKEDKER
+133 YVTLTNLKQDDKER

-166 LRKKMLNNKNAGKIL
+166 LRKKMLNNKNADKIL
-181 DELDWLKKINI
+181 NELDWLKKANI

-207 RELIK
+207 EELIK

-239 DNKLKKVD
+239 NDDLKKVD
-247 CDVAKRTIEIVD
+247 YNVAKRTIEIVN
-259 DFNLK
+259 DFNLA

-275 FFILTDSD
+275 FFILTNSD

-302 TRIILDDFTRYEKK
+302 TRIILDDFAKREKK
-316 LPKRIKDKKTFH
+316 LPKKIKDKKNFH
-328 FILSKSSLR
+328 FILSKSSLK
-337 AFNVI
+337 AFDI
-342 IKRLNQIE
+342 IVKRLNQIE
-350 NLNIIP
+350 NLNIVKIV
-356 VEVKNNFFGD
+356 VESKFFGD
-366 EINVS
+366 DINVS
-371 GLIVGSDILSTLKN
+371 GLIVGSDILSALKN
-385 QENLNIV
+385 QQNLNIV

-397 LKPYST
+397 LKPYTT
-403 SFLDDMTVEDLQKKL
+403 SFLDDITVEELEKKL
-418 NSKIYIIEDSYSVSE
+418 NSKIHIVEDSYSVSE
-433 IIELCCENNDI
+433 IIELCCQ